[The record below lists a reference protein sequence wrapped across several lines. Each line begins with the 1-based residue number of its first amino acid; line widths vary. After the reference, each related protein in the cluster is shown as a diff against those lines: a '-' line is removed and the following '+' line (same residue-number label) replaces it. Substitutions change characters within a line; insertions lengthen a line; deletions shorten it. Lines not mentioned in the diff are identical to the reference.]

1 MLQVFPEAPGRGAGG
16 AEEGCSPPSQRKLQ
30 LQRAGVSSPS
40 PALLRPGRGAVGTP
54 PPFQGPANFVKA
66 TSHLG
71 EVPQLVQ
78 GHTARRAGPVITD
91 QIRCSRPPGAQPSP
105 HHGAVC
111 RRDAGCQ
118 ARPVQDPPQPRGH
131 AASSLPPR
139 PGAGTEQG
147 WAGQSSCCPGSQ
159 VDHPRGLGTPDRA
172 PGGRASRG
180 GGAEACASQSSFSSL
195 MNGCNVCHAAA
206 DASFRVHS

>member
-1 MLQVFPEAPGRGAGG
+1 MVRASQVLPEAPGRGAGG

-54 PPFQGPANFVKA
+54 PPFQGPADFVKA

-78 GHTARRAGPVITD
+78 GHTARRAGPVVTD

-105 HHGAVC
+105 HHGRLPTGSRLPGGASAGPSPAQWACGQQSPAPAGWGWRGAGVGWAEQLLP
-111 RRDAGCQ
+111 RFPGGPPPGFRDARQTPWVEGL
-118 ARPVQDPPQPRGH
+118 PRG
-131 AASSLPPR
+131 R
-139 PGAGTEQG
+139 GAGG
-147 WAGQSSCCPGSQ
+147 LCCS
-159 VDHPRGLGTPDRA
+159 VFL
-172 PGGRASRG
+172 
-180 GGAEACASQSSFSSL
+180 F
-195 MNGCNVCHAAA
+195 
-206 DASFRVHS
+206 